1 MVRYLP
7 AELLPLI
14 LRELRDSNSSIVT
27 VALRAA
33 ALVARA
39 WLAPAQALL
48 FEQLRVHPDHLIEQ
62 YPLQLPRLIYIASRP
77 HLSSKVHSLQI
88 DRLDMFT
95 FDSDDPDYMAYY
107 APIPEMLSWLP
118 VLLPHID
125 RLVFPWTW
133 NPDFYSRLFVQTAA
147 AWPALRTITGYVPDN
162 VDLHAFQT
170 QNIHLPPIQTL
181 DLDSSTCEDLV
192 TILNKFQGTSAVHS
206 LHRLCLST
214 NFDRAQE
221 DAITFQ
227 TFIQVLAGFSN
238 LSILSLQI
246 TAWDQEEFE
255 AGIASMGEQPVVQ
268 GFYATV
274 LIDFVIKRFPARP
287 FALPCFVNT
296 KHSRHEWSLSGVL
309 EVSSCIL

>member
-14 LRELRDSNSSIVT
+14 LRELRDSDSSIVT
-27 VALRAA
+27 AALRAA

-48 FEQLRVHPDHLIEQ
+48 FEQLHVHLDHLIERF
-62 YPLQLPRLIYIASRP
+62 PLQLPRLIYIASRP

-88 DRLDMFT
+88 GPLDMFT

-107 APIPEMLSWLP
+107 VPIPEMLSWLP

-125 RLVFPWTW
+125 RLVFSWTG
-133 NPDFYSRLFVQTAA
+133 NPDFYSRLFLQTAA

-181 DLDSSTCEDLV
+181 DLDSSICENLV
-192 TILNKFQGTSAVHS
+192 TTLNKFQGTSAAHS
-206 LHRLCLST
+206 LHHLCLST
-214 NFDRAQE
+214 MFYRAEE

-238 LSILSLQI
+238 LSILCLQI

-287 FALPCFVNT
+287 LALPCFVNT
-296 KHSRHEWSLSGVL
+296 KHSRHEWSLSVVL
-309 EVSSCIL
+309 EVSFCIL

>member
-14 LRELRDSNSSIVT
+14 LRELRDSDSSIVT
-27 VALRAA
+27 AALRAA

-62 YPLQLPRLIYIASRP
+62 YPLQLPRLIYIALRP
-77 HLSSKVHSLQI
+77 DLSSKVHSLHI
-88 DRLDMFT
+88 GPLDMST

-118 VLLPHID
+118 ALLPHID
-125 RLVFPWTW
+125 RLVLPWTW
-133 NPDFYSRLFVQTAA
+133 HPDFYSTLFVQTAA

-162 VDLHAFQT
+162 VDLHALQT

-181 DLDSSTCEDLV
+181 DLDSSTFEDLV
-192 TILNKFQGTSAVHS
+192 TILMKFQSTSAAHS
-206 LHRLCLST
+206 LHHLCLST
-214 NFDRAQE
+214 MFDRTEE
-221 DAITFQ
+221 DAFTFQ

-238 LSILSLQI
+238 LTTLCLRI

-255 AGIASMGEQPVVQ
+255 AGIASTGEQPVVH

-274 LIDFVIKRFPARP
+274 LIDFVIKRFSARP
-287 FALPCFVNT
+287 LTLPCVIEFQ
-296 KHSRHEWSLSGVL
+296 HSSHEWSLSGVV
-309 EVSSCIL
+309 EVSFCRL